1 MKHIQKE
8 QVFISENALTNSL
21 FQEDYIF
28 FDIETTGFSPTTS
41 SIYLIGCLRKKND
54 TLIIDQFFAENKEDE
69 ILVLKEFMYLL
80 NQHSTIISF
89 NGIGFDIPFIKAK
102 CAVHRIPEKLHSFS
116 YIDIYKLVSS
126 TKFLLKLPNYK
137 QKTIE
142 NFLGIQRE
150 DMYSGGELINVYDAY
165 VKNQSKEAEELLLL
179 HNYEDVTG
187 MVDLLPVLSYNHVL
201 NGAYSVKSI
210 ETAPFTSYD
219 GDDGLEMIITLDND
233 YTVPKRVSY
242 QYKDFYFTMNKD
254 ETKIRIGIFEGE
266 LKYFYDNYKDYYY
279 LPEEDMAIHESVAT
293 FVDKD
298 YREKAKASNCY
309 TRKNGRFLPQC
320 TTIMGPVFKQNY
332 KDKITYFELSDEFT
346 KSDIMVRRYIDH
358 IFTHANKK

>member
-1 MKHIQKE
+1 MKHIQNE
-8 QVFISENALTNSL
+8 QLFISENALTTSL

-28 FDIETTGFSPTTS
+28 FDIETTGFSPTNS
-41 SIYLIGCLRKKND
+41 SIYLVGCLRRKND
-54 TLIIDQFFAENKEDE
+54 KLIIDQFFAENKDDE
-69 ILVLKEFMYLL
+69 VLVLKEFMYLL

-102 CAVHRIPEKLHSFS
+102 CKTHRIPEKLHSFS

-142 NFLGIQRE
+142 AFLGLERE
-150 DMYSGGELINVYDAY
+150 DKYSGGELINVYDDY
-165 VKNQSKEAEELLLL
+165 MKNQSEEAEKLLLL

-187 MVDLLPVLSYNHVL
+187 MVDLLPILSYNHIL
-201 NGAYSVKSI
+201 NGAYTIDSVEI
-210 ETAPFTSYD
+210 APFTSYD
-219 GDDGLEMIITLDND
+219 GENGTEMIITLTND
-233 YTVPKRVSY
+233 YTAPKRVSFH
-242 QYKDFYFTMNKD
+242 YKDFYFTINKN
-254 ETKIRIGIFEGE
+254 ETKLRIGVYEGE
-266 LKYFYDNYKDYYY
+266 LKYFYENFKDYYY

-309 TRKNGRFLPQC
+309 TRKSGQFLPQC
-320 TTIMGPVFKQNY
+320 ASIMAPVFKENY
-332 KDKITYFELSDEFT
+332 KDKITYFELTEEFI
-346 KSDIMVRRYIDH
+346 KSDIMIRRYVEH
-358 IFTHANKK
+358 IFAYANRK